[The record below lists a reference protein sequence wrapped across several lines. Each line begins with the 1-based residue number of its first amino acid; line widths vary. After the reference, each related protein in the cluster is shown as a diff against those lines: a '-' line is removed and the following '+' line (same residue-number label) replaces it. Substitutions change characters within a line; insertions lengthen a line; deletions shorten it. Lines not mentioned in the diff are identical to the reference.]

1 MVKPFE
7 VPEARALF
15 AAVFL
20 QYLVYGV
27 LYMIEGCK
35 YQKLNKELK
44 EKNLA

>member
-20 QYLVYGV
+20 QYVAYGFFYV
-27 LYMIEGCK
+27 IEGCK
-35 YQKLNKELK
+35 YEEIRKEIN
-44 EKNLA
+44 E